1 MFLRPQAHQYSP
13 AGAANVRPE
22 ISVDLAEDRGAI
34 LLTIEAGPC
43 ETLEDRDLWR
53 ELLPDEARALAAMLN
68 HQADRADRFR

>member
-13 AGAANVRPE
+13 AGATTVRPE

-34 LLTIEAGPC
+34 LLTIEPGPG
-43 ETLEDRDLWR
+43 ETLDDRDLWR
-53 ELLPDEARALAAMLN
+53 ELLPEEARALAAMLN